1 MSASVRIT
9 KSLLEHERVA
19 VVASGKVRFIW
30 DSEVK
35 GFGARVQPRAIAF
48 VLDYRHGCFHRRM
61 TFGRLGELRTVEEA
75 RRKAAE
81 IKLAVRAGR
90 DPLEEVRA
98 KRKVAERGVT
108 LCAVV
113 EKWMAASRAGWSGD
127 TARLYA
133 STLRKDVLPRFGER
147 EVESITRAEWSD
159 LLTGVRTRAP
169 ATATLLRRI
178 IGSVLSWAVDAELL
192 SAVNLPSAKRTAP
205 KVAPRDRVVTDDE
218 IGIIW
223 AATPALEPR
232 QQAFARFV
240 MLTVVRSG
248 AAALAHRDWIYGRS
262 IRFPG
267 STLGLKRKA
276 DRRDQDHRVAL
287 SEWAWDQI
295 APVIE
300 DESRLLFSE
309 GQAPIRP
316 ARVLAALRAESGISD
331 WEWHDF
337 RRSFRSWAAKSVVQA
352 DAAETVL
359 GHTIHRDEV
368 AKAYQRHKFEDEA
381 EVAFHRWQAHIQ
393 QLTGGEDAGNILPM
407 RLPNKK

>member
-9 KSLLEHERVA
+9 RSILEHERVA
-19 VVASGKVRFIW
+19 VVASGKVQFIW

-48 VLDYRHGCFHRRM
+48 VVDYRHGRFHRRM

-113 EKWMAASRAGWSGD
+113 EKWTAASRAGWSGD

-147 EVESITRAEWSD
+147 EVESITRGEWSD

-223 AATPALEPR
+223 AATPALEK
-232 QQAFARFV
+232 FV
-240 MLTVVRSG
+240 S
-248 AAALAHRDWIYGRS
+248 
-262 IRFPG
+262 
-267 STLGLKRKA
+267 K
-276 DRRDQDHRVAL
+276 
-287 SEWAWDQI
+287 
-295 APVIE
+295 
-300 DESRLLFSE
+300 
-309 GQAPIRP
+309 
-316 ARVLAALRAESGISD
+316 
-331 WEWHDF
+331 
-337 RRSFRSWAAKSVVQA
+337 
-352 DAAETVL
+352 
-359 GHTIHRDEV
+359 
-368 AKAYQRHKFEDEA
+368 
-381 EVAFHRWQAHIQ
+381 
-393 QLTGGEDAGNILPM
+393 
-407 RLPNKK
+407 RLPGLSC